1 MHELITSD
9 KAINIFTVSV
19 LRGVGSGRPGG
30 GHGPSQYYMR
40 GPKYLS

>member
-30 GHGPSQYYMR
+30 GAWPLPILYEGA
-40 GPKYLS
+40 